1 MVQEAG
7 LSAENGEKMSIYLVD
22 MSDSLDPFYRSEK
35 LRLGELG
42 IWSGESLP
50 VWEDLMNRSFAV
62 GQGGGQ
68 RPGEEIAKAT
78 PHSTS
83 HHAADESK

>member
-7 LSAENGEKMSIYLVD
+7 LSAESGQKTSIYLVD
-22 MSDSLDPFYRSEK
+22 VSDSLGPFYRSGK
-35 LRLGELG
+35 LRLGGLG
-42 IWSGESLP
+42 IWSGEGLP

-68 RPGEEIAKAT
+68 RPGEEVAKAT

-83 HHAADESK
+83 HHAARESK